1 MKKKQMTKAEIEREL
16 DIKEGSFSS
25 LWDEYDKLNADRKKW
40 PKYQFWIV
48 KKQTYGMI
56 KQTMDEI
63 LNLENKLLCEDC
75 CLPCR
80 RV

>member
-40 PKYQFWIV
+40 PKYQFLIV

-56 KQTMDEI
+56 MQTMDDI
-63 LNLENKLLCEDC
+63 SNLENKLLCEDC